1 MFETSHMMKLTDYAL
16 SGNHRDIEYYK
27 CWANLPRN
35 FNPKAPGK
43 DDGETLG
50 EWLTKHSQ
58 IVKKSNG
65 NVGELLSQRFA
76 RVV

>member
-27 CWANLPRN
+27 CWANLPISTRKHQVKMTVKLSVN
-35 FNPKAPGK
+35 GAA
-43 DDGETLG
+43 
-50 EWLTKHSQ
+50 KHSQ

>member
-50 EWLTKHSQ
+50 EWRSKALTNS
-58 IVKKSNG
+58 
-65 NVGELLSQRFA
+65 
-76 RVV
+76 